1 MGVLGRQGTGG
12 NALTN
17 DLKTIALLITMVTTQ
32 VLGDIWLS
40 QGMKVHGAVTDYS
53 LVALWGLFLY
63 LLTSPWIV
71 LGVVTLIFSLFLYF
85 TATSRLDLSLVLPLF
100 SSSYILNALLAWL
113 ILGEHVSPVRWL
125 GTVMI
130 ASGVFIV
137 VWSEGR
143 ARHRRRQ
150 VKDQDLF
157 KPSRSPVKSGR
168 SPFWLFP
175 LGFAVSIPKVWLGI
189 LILIF
194 TDSAGDVLIARGMR
208 QIGPV
213 TLRSPRKMVALIGQI
228 LSHPSV
234 LSGIGCQTLSFVTFI
249 SLLSW
254 TDISLIRPAGALGY
268 VISLLGAKFLLK
280 ERIPLTRWLG
290 IAIIGS
296 GVALIALDEAN
307 LAGSLLPFTL

>member
-1 MGVLGRQGTGG
+1 LKRE
-12 NALTN
+12 
-17 DLKTIALLITMVTTQ
+17 LKTIALLITMITTQ

-53 LVALWGLFLY
+53 LGALGGLFFY

-113 ILGEHVSPVRWL
+113 LLGEQVSPGRWL
-125 GTVMI
+125 GTLMI

-137 VWSEGR
+137 VWSESR
-143 ARHRRRQ
+143 ARTRRRQ
-150 VKDQDLF
+150 ATDQGEQTSL
-157 KPSRSPVKSGR
+157 RSPVKSGR

-175 LGFAVSIPKVWLGI
+175 FGMAVSIPKVWLGI

-280 ERIPLTRWLG
+280 ERIPVARWLG
-290 IAIIGS
+290 IAIISG

-307 LAGSLLPFTL
+307 LVGQRLPFTL

>member
-1 MGVLGRQGTGG
+1 MQE
-12 NALTN
+12 
-17 DLKTIALLITMVTTQ
+17 LKTIALLVTMVTTQ

-53 LVALWGLFLY
+53 LGALWGLFLY

-71 LGVVTLIFSLFLYF
+71 LGVATLIFSLFLYF

-100 SSSYILNALLAWL
+100 SSSYILNALLAWVM
-113 ILGEHVSPVRWL
+113 LGEQVSSYRWL
-125 GTVMI
+125 GTLMI

-137 VWSEGR
+137 AWSESR
-143 ARHRRRQ
+143 ARLRRRRATPPAP
-150 VKDQDLF
+150 VT
-157 KPSRSPVKSGR
+157 PPRSPVESGR

-175 LGFAVSIPKVWLGI
+175 VGVALSASKVWLGI

-194 TDSAGDVLIARGMR
+194 TDSAGDVLIARGMK

-213 TLRSPRKMVALIGQI
+213 TLQSPRKMLALIGRI

-234 LSGIGCQTLSFVTFI
+234 LSGISCQTVSFVTFI

-268 VISLLGAKFLLK
+268 VMSLLGAKFWLK
-280 ERIPLTRWLG
+280 ERIPLARWLG
-290 IAIIGS
+290 IAIIAT

-307 LAGSLLPFTL
+307 LVGILLPFTR

>member
-1 MGVLGRQGTGG
+1 MRQWARDS
-12 NALTN
+12 NWKSE
-17 DLKTIALLITMVTTQ
+17 LKTIALLVTMVTTQ

-40 QGMKVHGAVTDYS
+40 QGMKVHGAVTDYNPG
-53 LVALWGLFLY
+53 ALWGLFLY

-71 LGVVTLIFSLFLYF
+71 LGVATLIFSLFLYF

-113 ILGEHVSPVRWL
+113 MLGEQVSGYRWL

-137 VWSEGR
+137 AWSESR
-143 ARHRRRQ
+143 ARLRRRQ
-150 VKDQDLF
+150 QKAMDHL
-157 KPSRSPVKSGR
+157 SRSPIESGR
-168 SPFWLFP
+168 SPLWLFP
-175 LGFAVSIPKVWLGI
+175 FGVALSMSKVWLGI

-194 TDSAGDVLIARGMR
+194 TDSAGDVLIARGMK

-213 TLRSPRKMVALIGQI
+213 TLQSPRKMVALIVRI

-234 LSGIGCQTLSFVTFI
+234 LSGIGCQTISFVTFI

-268 VISLLGAKFLLK
+268 VMSLLGAKFWLK
-280 ERIPLTRWLG
+280 ERIPLARWLG
-290 IAIIGS
+290 IAVITM
-296 GVALIALDEAN
+296 GVALIALDEAD
-307 LAGSLLPFTL
+307 LMGGLLPLTL